1 MTGMVAGVDF
11 IGLLLAE
18 RLRRERGA
26 ELSAGAASLGGRFGF
41 VWCHTRFGPLQS
53 SLGRSELGSQL
64 CPSSPPPLRLLDTS
78 LSGG

>member
-26 ELSAGAASLGGRFGF
+26 GATARLPSAAARFGWGTF
-41 VWCHTRFGPLQS
+41 RFIHLPGLDPL
-53 SLGRSELGSQL
+53 ELGSQL
-64 CPSSPPPLRLLDTS
+64 RPSSPPPLRLLDTS

>member
-41 VWCHTRFGPLQS
+41 VWCHTRDS
-53 SLGRSELGSQL
+53 VHSNRAWVGRSLALSCARL
-64 CPSSPPPLRLLDTS
+64 LLRLCAC
-78 LSGG
+78 

>member
-1 MTGMVAGVDF
+1 MTGMVVAGVDF

-26 ELSAGAASLGGRFGF
+26 ELSAGAASLGDRFGSF
-41 VWCHTRFGPLQS
+41 QS
-53 SLGRSELGSQL
+53 SLDPLELGSQL
-64 CPSSPPPLRLLDTS
+64 RPSSPPPLRVLDTS